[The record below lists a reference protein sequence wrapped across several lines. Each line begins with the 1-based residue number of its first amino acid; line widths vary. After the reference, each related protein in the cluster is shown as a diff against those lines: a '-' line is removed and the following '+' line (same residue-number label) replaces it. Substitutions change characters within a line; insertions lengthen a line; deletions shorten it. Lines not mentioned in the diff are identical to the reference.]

1 MEKRSNMRVDDQFMN
16 EVGLAEM
23 PAAERSAFMVHAE
36 EELEVRVGR
45 TLSQGLSEAQL
56 SEFDAI
62 DDTNE
67 AQAWLEHNAPTFR
80 SIVKNVFDTFKQELQ
95 DERMRILGIEP

>member
-1 MEKRSNMRVDDQFMN
+1 MRIDDQFMN
-16 EVGLAEM
+16 EVGLADM

-36 EELEVRVGR
+36 DELEVRVGR
-45 TLSQGLSEAQL
+45 TISQDLSEEQL

-62 DDTNE
+62 IDTNE